1 LNSHPFSPINPASLY
16 DNNTMTALTK
26 MLALYIWLGIEVLVL
41 LLNRIARF
49 YELTTGI
56 RTHYR
61 LFLFPVG
68 FFFLGMLRYLFSDMG
83 FAGDVLGDVFFF
95 LGGVS
100 LALLGYYLLQ
110 LMTGGRS

>member
-1 LNSHPFSPINPASLY
+1 
-16 DNNTMTALTK
+16 MTALTK
-26 MLALYIWLGIEVLVL
+26 LLTLYMWTGIILLLL

-49 YELTTGI
+49 YQFTTGV

-61 LFLFPVG
+61 LFLIPAL
-68 FFFLGMLRYLFSDMG
+68 FFLAGMVRYLFADAG
-83 FAGDVLGDVFFF
+83 FAGDVLGDVLLF